1 VLAVA
6 PGFDDVVVVDERVVD
21 FADVD
26 FGVVDVDDRV
36 VDVAR
41 GTEVVVGL
49 GRVVVVVRSVV
60 VGVGPVGTIPLDDT
74 DSGRTRR

>member
-1 VLAVA
+1 V
-6 PGFDDVVVVDERVVD
+6 PDERVVD
-21 FADVD
+21 FAVVD

-49 GRVVVVVRSVV
+49 GRVVVVVRSA